1 MSKVDGKVRALALFS
16 GGLDSLL
23 ATAVV
28 VRQGVEVIALH
39 FVTGFAPK
47 RRGEEQRALAG
58 IERAAESVGARAVS
72 VDVSVPF
79 LEVVTSPR
87 HGYGRFANPCI
98 DCKIMML
105 RKAKELLEPY
115 GARFVVTG
123 EVLGQRPMSQHLPV
137 LNLIEKESG
146 LRGLLLRPL
155 SAKLLRPTIPELEG
169 WVRREELY
177 GFSGRSRK
185 AQIQLAA
192 ELGITSYAQPAGG
205 CMLTDEH
212 VARRILDLLAH
223 KEKQAATRE
232 DLQLA
237 MYGRHFRVS
246 DKVKV
251 VVGRDEWENQQL
263 EGYAAGRWQLRA
275 LDHQGPLTLVDGEAG
290 REELTIAAR
299 LTARYCDG
307 KQEHTVRVQAEREG
321 EQLLLA
327 VAPLAD
333 KELEP
338 LRIQ

>member
-1 MSKVDGKVRALALFS
+1 
-16 GGLDSLL
+16 
-23 ATAVV
+23 
-28 VRQGVEVIALH
+28 
-39 FVTGFAPK
+39 
-47 RRGEEQRALAG
+47 
-58 IERAAESVGARAVS
+58 
-72 VDVSVPF
+72 
-79 LEVVTSPR
+79 
-87 HGYGRFANPCI
+87 
-98 DCKIMML
+98 
-105 RKAKELLEPY
+105 
-115 GARFVVTG
+115 
-123 EVLGQRPMSQHLPV
+123 
-137 LNLIEKESG
+137 
-146 LRGLLLRPL
+146 
-155 SAKLLRPTIPELEG
+155 
-169 WVRREELY
+169 
-177 GFSGRSRK
+177 
-185 AQIQLAA
+185 
-192 ELGITSYAQPAGG
+192 
-205 CMLTDEH
+205 MLTDEH

-223 KEKQAATRE
+223 KEKQAVTRE